1 MVALLLGA
9 AADDA
14 GQAGRAL
21 QPLGDEDLGALGDDV
36 RDHDVGVVAER
47 LGEGPLRLGLE
58 LVVELVDRARL
69 HLLDQGLDVDARHQR
84 RDGAAE
90 PADLAQVGHQRLP
103 GAGVLDLDR
112 DIASVVPAALV
123 HLADARRRG
132 RAAVHP
138 DELVLPV
145 RAQALRDLVAD
156 GLGRHRRRGVLQP
169 GQLFAIGA
177 GDLLGQR
184 RLEHAQRLTELHRPA
199 LELAEGPE
207 QLLGGPLLDVG
218 QHRLGRRPAQP
229 LAEPERGAPGVPQRQ
244 GRQSRR
250 ARGGL
255 AGQVPVRHGAIV
267 PDPSIGVGAA
277 VSTRP
282 NLRRLRYR
290 QVPWR
295 ARHAARPRSHCPDA
309 HFGTGVE
316 APPACSGRSV
326 QGPIR
331 VRDGFAR

>member
-1 MVALLLGA
+1 MRVGVQHAGPPWAVEEEPHEQLAVVVALLLGA

-58 LVVELVDRARL
+58 LVVELVGRARL
-69 HLLDQGLDVDARHQR
+69 HLLDQGLDVDAGHQR
-84 RDGAAE
+84 CDGAAE
-90 PADLAQVGHQRLP
+90 PSDLAQVGHQRLA
-103 GAGVLDLDR
+103 GAGVLHLDR
-112 DIASVVPAALV
+112 DVRPVVPAALV
-123 HLADARRRG
+123 HLTDARRRG
-132 RAAVHP
+132 RSAVHP

-156 GLGRHRRRGVLQP
+156 GLGGHRRRSVLQP

-207 QLLGGPLLDVG
+207 ELLGGALLDVG
-218 QHRLGRRPAQP
+218 QHRLRGRPAQP
-229 LAEPERGAPGVPQRQ
+229 FAEPERGAPGVPQRQ

-250 ARGGL
+250 ARRGL
-255 AGQVPVRHGAIV
+255 ARQVPVRHGPIV
-267 PDPSIGVGAA
+267 LDPSIRADAAVVGAA
-277 VSTRP
+277 QIGPS
-282 NLRRLRYR
+282 
-290 QVPWR
+290 
-295 ARHAARPRSHCPDA
+295 
-309 HFGTGVE
+309 
-316 APPACSGRSV
+316 SV
-326 QGPIR
+326 QTG
-331 VRDGFAR
+331 AMAH